1 MCSENKFYKDR
12 NTGANEGG
20 TEKLTMAIMIP
31 SIPFKYTPASGEDK
45 FFYALKNLPGDSKDK
60 KNDYY
65 VFHSFKINRVKEET
79 NALERHET
87 DFLIFHPSK
96 GILCIEHKNGKAM
109 LKERDW
115 FYASEKVEQDKCGN
129 NRVFWKKGGPMH
141 HGGPFRQAEERMND
155 LIDYISNQQIKSHGD
170 PNKSLKAHCKALFA
184 VCFPKIKAADEKY
197 SVKENGEFINKVFED
212 NLNGAESPK
221 ELVIYGEDLDSPETL
236 KEKID
241 SIFNYKSINSYAKVG
256 ENEGVIKTGYENGE
270 RLHDEDIQNLFDL
283 VLCPNFNIVETVDSN
298 TGETK
303 YIRMNEDQIRVLDLL
318 ITKKEMAVSG
328 MAGTGKTI
336 LALQLA
342 RKKVMKGENVLF
354 LCRSSYQKKELE
366 KQGSNSNIE
375 FRDIDWLIESHNA
388 AINAKVKRELNFY
401 VVLNERIIDEKI
413 EKGEL
418 KVSKKGKRPSF
429 KVETIIVD
437 EAQDFCKGKVFDSL
451 KALYSDIKN
460 ISVFSAREKLLKQRF
475 RERTAGIEKSFYIFY
490 DEFQTEDDSK
500 IIEFAQN
507 IKNHIELEKN
517 CRNTINTTISA
528 LNPMVDVGKNYCQR
542 QERGEKVKIDFY
554 EFKSDFCAKLD
565 NILRNYSLFPQDT
578 VILTFKSDS
587 IRDPFFEE
595 NQRESVLLGFPNRL
609 VNKDGTVLSIDK
621 LTAEQKTDKYYKLD
635 DKTLFFFTNW
645 KNYQGLERRNIVLV
659 DFEPEKLF
667 GEENE
672 IYSKHFYVCMTR
684 AQEQVYILSE
694 NPDGNEE
701 LNKLMW
707 LEDWLIQIETRKSWL
722 DMDWYEDESGGLD
735 CVDLDN
741 IGKIEREKRNDPD
754 FMKKLK
760 SCIESND
767 NLRLEQQAKDC
778 NVYAS
783 ILKEYFRSTLEEES
797 ARNAYESE
805 VEATNR
811 SQARLNES
819 LIREYLRFNNI
830 SKRMAFCAALGVESI
845 YDYDVVIR
853 NAFKELNILGKWA
866 EKLGMPEGKF
876 HEYIRALIGI
886 WHKVFDEMGSLEYLE
901 DISYGDFA
909 KVEEFSKILDLDL
922 MEYQDNGGDIAIL
935 WEGYQ
940 IAKEWRKRP
949 GITVTEKFVDSD
961 LLIQNCMPPSF
972 WENFIILV
980 NSCLDS
986 YNEVVRNNDSKSP
999 GYTGEI
1005 TVLPDVIKWILTDKP
1020 NYVRIEHDKLK
1031 QLELLQQQAMDCYLK
1046 AILLMEKL
1054 DLDERRMEGQYTE
1067 ELDLR
1072 VCAINSFTENYLD
1085 NIKLIRFEEGKNGI

>member
-1 MCSENKFYKDR
+1 M
-12 NTGANEGG
+12 
-20 TEKLTMAIMIP
+20 P
-31 SIPFKYTPASGEDK
+31 SIPKNYTPESDEDK
-45 FFYALKNLPGDSKDK
+45 VFYALKNLPGDPKDL

-65 VFHSFKINRVKEET
+65 VFHSFKINQINKDT
-79 NALERHET
+79 NTFERHET
-87 DFLIFHPSK
+87 DFVIFHPSK
-96 GILCIEHKNGKAM
+96 GMLCVECKSGIHGKMMVKNGVWHRAKIEDRI
-109 LKERDW
+109 LKPIG
-115 FYASEKVEQDKCGN
+115 KMQ
-129 NRVFWKKGGPMH
+129 
-141 HGGPFRQAEERMND
+141 HGGPFNQAEDRMND
-155 LIDYISNQQIKSHGD
+155 LVSYIGRQKLFLHG
-170 PNKSLKAHCKALFA
+170 NATEKLKDHCKIVYA
-184 VCFPKIKAADEKY
+184 VCFPKITAADEEY
-197 SVKENGEFINKVFED
+197 LIEKEGKCQKIKFE
-212 NLNGAESPK
+212 NFLSAAEPE
-221 ELVIYGEDLDSPETL
+221 ELVIYGQDLQSPELL
-236 KEKID
+236 KQKID
-241 SIFNYKSINSYAKVG
+241 DIYTYKMKNRKG
-256 ENEGVIKTGYENGE
+256 EFIETGNNGS
-270 RLHDEDIQNLFDL
+270 RLHDEDIQNLFDR
-283 VLCPNFNIVETVDSN
+283 VLCPCFNIVETIDSN

-318 ITKKEMAVSG
+318 IKKKEMAVSG

-767 NLRLEQQAKDC
+767 NLRLEQLAKDC

-853 NAFKELNILGKWA
+853 NAFKELNILGKRA

-886 WHKVFDEMGSLEYLE
+886 WHKVFDEMGSLEHLE